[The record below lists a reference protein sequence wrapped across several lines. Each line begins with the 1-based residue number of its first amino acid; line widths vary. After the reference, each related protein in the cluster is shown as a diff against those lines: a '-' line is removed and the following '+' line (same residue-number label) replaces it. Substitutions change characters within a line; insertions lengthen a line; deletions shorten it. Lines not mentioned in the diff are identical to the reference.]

1 MRTKKSINRQQSIH
15 HLMNI
20 IFTPL
25 IVVSFLLS
33 SSEIYAVVPDS
44 GEVVNVNGK
53 GVTLNRKPATISD
66 KLEYNDQLRIEASFN
81 NKNSADLDLKK
92 RNTTFSFRA
101 LARGKRDTT
110 YSFPCKMDAPPKAIV
125 QIAWSD
131 GSKGACG
138 EGIKVINPNSD
149 RISNFPNPQ
158 PIKIAQ
164 AQNLENRLF
173 LNASND
179 SNLRYYCSSVPD
191 SGKGSGQ
198 IAAGLTSIEAA
209 CQQSQETCVTKN
221 NGNGCSRAT
230 MGQWS
235 INDQKLT
242 VSIMCEQNG
251 QHGLLWSE
259 IISGSDSNVID
270 SIPKWLN
277 RGRLFDNCFLDV
289 YYPDEIIISP
299 ESSQETKVKI
309 TGLEGEVKINI
320 LSEQVILRSSVYPG
334 GLIAKKGQTAVVDR
348 QGNIRPIN
356 EENPG
361 KSLRPFPSIPPIPS
375 TPPSQTRPG

>member
-1 MRTKKSINRQQSIH
+1 MRTKKFINRQESTYY
-15 HLMNI
+15 LMNR

-25 IVVSFLLS
+25 IIVSFLLS
-33 SSEIYAVVPDS
+33 SSEIYALVPDS
-44 GEVVNVNGK
+44 GEVVRVNGK
-53 GVTLNRKPATISD
+53 GVTVNREPAKGGEIL
-66 KLEYNDQLRIEASFN
+66 KYNDPLKIEASFN
-81 NKNSADLDLKK
+81 NKNSADLDLKQ
-92 RNTTFSFRA
+92 RNTTFSIRA
-101 LARGKRDTT
+101 LAIGRRDTT
-110 YSFPCKMDAPPKAIV
+110 YYFPCKMDATPNAIV
-125 QIAWSD
+125 RMAWSN
-131 GSKGACG
+131 GSRGACG
-138 EGIKVINPNSD
+138 EGIKVTNPNSD

-164 AQNLENRLF
+164 AQNLENPLF
-173 LNASND
+173 LNASNE

-209 CQQSQETCVTKN
+209 CQQSQETCATKN

-235 INDQKLT
+235 VNDQKLT

-299 ESSQETKVKI
+299 ESSQETKVEI

-348 QGNIRPIN
+348 QGTIRPSTKG
-356 EENPG
+356 NPG
-361 KSLRPFPSIPPIPS
+361 KPPIIFPTVPRPPIP
-375 TPPSQTRPG
+375 RNPG